1 MTSLLGNATHL
12 IGIPISGTPENG
24 DVLQYNGSAF
34 VPGDLEQHRKNIQ
47 LLFMQQSIYNNI
59 AVGNAVDGFFDTF
72 QDETGIDA
80 ALSEISYDAVGEFY
94 EELDNSNTWRK
105 LTVTGS
111 TPNLDQQ
118 GFYDPVNHNYLL
130 HFEGNDGKVY
140 KYTIAT
146 STWSVLSP
154 TGGPP
159 PNRRHSSH
167 CYDPVNHAWWMFG
180 GQDITTGLGRN
191 DLWKYDIAANTWTQF
206 TPTNP
211 PPTRDRFGGI
221 YDPTNQ
227 DFIVF
232 GGYNAV
238 SGPLNDLWKYSI
250 PNNTWT
256 QLSPSGGPPTARFRF
271 QVALD
276 SHNRSLYVFGGY
288 DNNAYRNDL
297 WKYDIAANTWTQL
310 SPTGGPPSARA
321 NHHTCYDPWSRNII
335 IHGGVDAAG
344 VKSDLWKY
352 NVASNTWTDTAAS
365 SPPASSHKHPGL
377 DTLHMN
383 WLLWIQTTQEMWVYQ
398 VAPNKQLD
406 LVSTGH
412 TARAVPSGAGA
423 SVLLKNK
430 HSSTKVYVSTTAT
443 PAWTEMTGLV
453 KTATLANSIEHYATD
468 KVEVNGSDQ
477 VRLRLMSDH
486 LLSTE
491 VHGWALS
498 WD

>member
-12 IGIPISGTPENG
+12 MGIPISGTPENG
-24 DVLQYNGSAF
+24 DVLQYNGTAF

-80 ALSEISYDAVGEFY
+80 GLSTIQYDSLGEYYSEIGA
-94 EELDNSNTWRK
+94 NTWTK
-105 LTVTGS
+105 PAVTGS
-111 TPNLDQQ
+111 TPNVDQQ
-118 GFYDPVNHNYLL
+118 GFYDPVNHNYLI
-130 HFEGNDGKVY
+130 HFECSDGVVH

-159 PNRRHSSH
+159 PARRHCGY

-180 GQDITTGLGRN
+180 GYNSSDGSQRN

-206 TPTNP
+206 TPANP
-211 PPTRDRFGGI
+211 PPVRDRFGGI
-221 YDPTNQ
+221 YDPINQ

-232 GGYNAV
+232 GGMNVAT
-238 SGPLNDLWKYSI
+238 PLNDLWKYSI

-256 QLSPSGGPPTARFRF
+256 QLSPSGGPPAARLRF
-271 QVALD
+271 LVALD
-276 SHNRSLYVFGGY
+276 SHNRCLYLFGGH
-288 DNNAYRNDL
+288 DGTAYRNDL
-297 WKYDIAANTWTQL
+297 WKYDIAANTWTQI
-310 SPTGGPPSARA
+310 SATGGPPSARA

-335 IHGGVDAAG
+335 IHGGTDG
-344 VKSDLWKY
+344 TVKSDLWKY

-365 SPPASSHKHPGL
+365 SPPVASHKHPVL

-383 WLLWIQTTQEMWVYQ
+383 WLLWLPFTQEMWVYQ
-398 VAPNKQLD
+398 VAPKHLD
-406 LVSTGH
+406 LVSTAH
-412 TARAVPSGAGA
+412 TAGAVPSVAGA

-430 HSSTKVYVSTTAT
+430 DATTKVYVSTTAT

-453 KTATLANSIEHYATD
+453 KTATLAESIEHYATD

-486 LLSTE
+486 LQNTE
-491 VHGWALS
+491 LHGWAMN
-498 WD
+498 WDG